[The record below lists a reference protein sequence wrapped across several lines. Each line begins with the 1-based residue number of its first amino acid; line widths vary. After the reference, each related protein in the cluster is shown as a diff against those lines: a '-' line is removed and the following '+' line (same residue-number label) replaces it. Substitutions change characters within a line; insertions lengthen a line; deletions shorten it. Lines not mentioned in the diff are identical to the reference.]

1 MFLYELSYYINRIEK
16 VMYRLKIQHKFI
28 VLKNHSVNQQTF
40 RNIFHSIFY
49 LVFRMLNPHLLLCA
63 KCKRILRFGS
73 KSKEGF
79 EGPASPTKG
88 FKK

>member
-40 RNIFHSIFY
+40 RNYIPFY
-49 LVFRMLNPHLLLCA
+49 LLFNIQNVEPTSTLTRQMQGNTT
-63 KCKRILRFGS
+63 IRF
-73 KSKEGF
+73 
-79 EGPASPTKG
+79 
-88 FKK
+88 